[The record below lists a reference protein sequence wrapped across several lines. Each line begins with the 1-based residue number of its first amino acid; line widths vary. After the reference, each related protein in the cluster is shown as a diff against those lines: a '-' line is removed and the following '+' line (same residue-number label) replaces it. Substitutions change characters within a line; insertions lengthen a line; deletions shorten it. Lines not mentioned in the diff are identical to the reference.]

1 MEIKN
6 NSTDLNQSFNHTGY
20 PQQHNMQD
28 SDQMMTLESKLDF
41 GFDEDYQVRLLLI
54 AIFKYLWEFK
64 SYVL

>member
-6 NSTDLNQSFNHTGY
+6 NSTDFNQGFNQTGY